1 MGDVLALMF
10 VSAVLFF
17 CGLVLI
23 IISNEVWRKI
33 GFASLIVGLILFLA
47 CLIYYPH
54 AHDPYDYYRNSYSLR
69 V

>member
-10 VSAVLFF
+10 ISVVLFF
-17 CGLVLI
+17 CGLILI

-33 GFASLIVGLILFLA
+33 GFASLIVGLILFIA

-54 AHDPYDYYRNSYSLR
+54 AHDRYDYYHTDYNTTS
-69 V
+69 